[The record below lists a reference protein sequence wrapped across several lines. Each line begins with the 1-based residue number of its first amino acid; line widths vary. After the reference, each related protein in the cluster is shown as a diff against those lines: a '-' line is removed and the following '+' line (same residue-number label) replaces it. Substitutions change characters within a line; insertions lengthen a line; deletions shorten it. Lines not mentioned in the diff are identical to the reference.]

1 MNQKS
6 VKSGVLF
13 AIAAYVMWGLAPMY
27 FKALNE
33 MAAPEIMM
41 HRVFWSV
48 PVLFILLLARRK
60 LGQVIVAILA
70 PKILKTLLVSG
81 FLLAVNWLV
90 FIWAINNDR
99 LLESSLGYFINP
111 LINVALAR
119 AFLGEKLTRLQG
131 VAVAVVFIGVVNVLV
146 AYGELPWVSL
156 VLAGTFSCYG
166 LLRKKVA
173 VESMPGLFIESLF
186 MFPFAIAYWI
196 VVQPEHSNL
205 LTNDIELN
213 SLIVLAGVITTVP
226 LLCFTAAAR
235 RIRYTTLGFFQYIGP
250 SIMFVLA
257 VGVYKEPID
266 STKIF
271 TFICVWAALIIYV
284 YDLLRVYK
292 QAPKI

>member
-27 FKALNE
+27 FKALSE

-48 PVLFILLLARRK
+48 PVLFFLLLVRRK
-60 LGQVIVAILA
+60 LGQVTAAILNS
-70 PKILKTLLVSG
+70 KILVVLFISG
-81 FLLAVNWLV
+81 FLLAINWLL
-90 FIWAINNDR
+90 FIWAVNNGR
-99 LLESSLGYFINP
+99 MLESSLGYFINP
-111 LINVALAR
+111 LINVVLAR
-119 AFLGEKLTRLQG
+119 LFLGETLTKMQSL
-131 VAVAVVFIGVVNVLV
+131 AVLVVFIGVANLV
-146 AYGELPWVSL
+146 ISYGQLPWVSL
-156 VLAGTFSCYG
+156 VLALTFSCYG

-173 VESMPGLFIESLF
+173 VESMPGLFIESLY
-186 MFPFAIAYWI
+186 MFPFAVIYWCL
-196 VVQPEHSNL
+196 VQPEHSNL
-205 LTNDIELN
+205 FINDIELN
-213 SLIVLAGVITTVP
+213 SLLMLAGVITTVP

-257 VGVYKEPID
+257 VGIYGEPID
-266 STKIF
+266 NTKIF
-271 TFICVWAALIIYV
+271 TFMCVWAALVIYV

-292 QAPKI
+292 HVPKV